1 MSPRS
6 SKPFSGRIEDGM
18 KTDCEDS
25 QSAWR
30 PPWAVAVFSM
40 ELRRILT
47 YRMDFWIQFV
57 GSLLAQFG
65 VAWFLWKAIY
75 THGDLN
81 HVGPFSFSGMMLY
94 YLAAPLVGKIIQSS
108 EIGHMSEDIYSGTL
122 NRYLLYPVS
131 FFRYKL
137 AAGMAQ
143 SAVFALQFM
152 LVLAVVAAVAG
163 VPEEFHLSAGG
174 MLGAAL
180 AILLGGYLHFVMIS
194 AIELSAFWADN
205 VWSLVVI
212 TRFLTGLLGGAMIPL
227 ALFPDWA
234 VRSLHLLPFPYFVSF
249 PVETLFGMQSP
260 ARWAA
265 GMITMALWAV
275 GGTLLYRALWR
286 SGQLQYT
293 GVGI

>member
-1 MSPRS
+1 
-6 SKPFSGRIEDGM
+6 M
-18 KTDCEDS
+18 KTQQEEKRA
-25 QSAWR
+25 AWR

-47 YRMDFWIQFV
+47 YRMDFWIQFL
-57 GSLLAQFG
+57 GSLMAQFG

-75 THGDLN
+75 AHGALDR
-81 HVGPFSFSGMMLY
+81 VGPFSFGGMMLY

-108 EIGHMSEDIYSGTL
+108 EIGHISEDIYSGTL
-122 NRYLLYPVS
+122 NRYLIYPVS

-137 AAGMAQ
+137 AAGSAQ
-143 SAVFALQFM
+143 SVVFALQFV
-152 LVLAVVAAVAG
+152 LVLAVVAAVVG
-163 VPEEFHLSAGG
+163 VPAEFHLSAAGT
-174 MLGAAL
+174 LAAGL
-180 AILLGGYLHFVMIS
+180 AILLGAYLHFVMIS
-194 AIELSAFWADN
+194 TIELSAFWADN

-234 VRSLHLLPFPYFVSF
+234 VRSLHLTPFPYFVSF
-249 PVETLFGMQSP
+249 PIETLFGLISP

-265 GMITMALWAV
+265 GMVTMALWAA

-286 SGQLQYT
+286 RGQLQYT